1 MCVKVLSD
9 LTVQGATQTFR
20 LRFTQPEEDLARSRF
35 AFAMRIDQGV
45 LNIGKLGP
53 GAGEYYVGEVASS
66 AEDYYAGR
74 GETAGRWVGS
84 LAPELGLI
92 GAVDP
97 EDFRRVLAGH
107 HPHTGQ
113 VLVRHG
119 SGSRPASDVEA
130 AGVFDT
136 VRVAS
141 YLGVSGQYVRR
152 LLAEGDRYQSRL
164 AVADDGEV
172 VPEPSAYLMGRR
184 EAGNSRFGNDNG
196 W

>member
-1 MCVKVLSD
+1 
-9 LTVQGATQTFR
+9 
-20 LRFTQPEEDLARSRF
+20 
-35 AFAMRIDQGV
+35 MRIDRIV

-97 EDFRRVLAGH
+97 EHFRRVLAGH

-113 VLVRHG
+113 LLVRHG
-119 SGSRPASDVEA
+119 SGTQPASDVEA
-130 AGVFDT
+130 AGVFDR
-136 VRVAS
+136 VRAAS

-152 LLAEGDRYQSRL
+152 LLAEVDRYQSRL

-172 VPEPSAYLMGRR
+172 VPEPSAYLTGTRQP
-184 EAGNSRFGNDNG
+184 GNSRLGLPRG
-196 W
+196 WVTSELWCREVPLEGCSPCPSLIPVSSVRT